1 MLLSQIMATKPMLRT
16 LLEQPEDD
24 DEEEE
29 HFVDAPDS
37 DDEAA
42 TQSAE
47 IPADASGKAGGGA
60 ARTSTYD
67 PLKREPMYAG
77 AERSSFWELLQVRNL
92 LKDMDRSQ
100 RRAVLRSA
108 EIVNVPAH
116 WFLTS

>member
-42 TQSAE
+42 PESAE
-47 IPADASGKAGGGA
+47 KPADASSKAGGGPVK
-60 ARTSTYD
+60 TSTYD

-77 AERSSFWELLQVRNL
+77 AERSSFWELLQVRNWFKTQTDYQGRL
-92 LKDMDRSQ
+92 WS
-100 RRAVLRSA
+100 AGLR
-108 EIVNVPAH
+108 
-116 WFLTS
+116 L